1 MQQPDWLLWAWRE
14 IGVREVAGS
23 HDNARI
29 IDMFKDVG
37 HASIDNDEVAWC
49 AALLGACLERS
60 GRLST
65 RSLMAR
71 SYLQWGRQ
79 LDTARLGAIA
89 VLSRGSNPALG
100 HVGFIVGEADA
111 HVFLLGGNQADAV
124 SVAPFEKSRVLS
136 YRWPDE
142 QLEHTDRR
150 GDDKESDGR
159 SVATPAAPTFD
170 KALAH
175 VLEMEGGFSDD
186 PHDPG
191 GPTNKGITLSV
202 YARWIGE
209 KMELGSRSRLVSQ
222 LKRIPDAMVREI
234 YETRYWIPAGC
245 ERMHPAIALLHF
257 DAAVNHGVGTAV
269 RILQEA
275 VGADVDGEIGPQ
287 TRARA
292 AAKPLA
298 ETLVAY
304 AEIRRERYRKLEHFW
319 RFGRGWMRR
328 VDFSLLRAGATP
340 SGDAADTARP
350 ASQAGETTTTNPH
363 ATIKQKG
370 EIDMSN
376 TIPTTT
382 PQQTNKWWGES
393 MTIWGVLITAAST
406 VLPTIGPLI
415 GLDISAEMVRQLGEQ
430 VTQVAQSLGGVI
442 GTILAVYG
450 RVRARAPIERRLVS
464 LKL

>member
-14 IGVREVAGS
+14 IGVREVSGAN
-23 HDNARI
+23 DNARI
-29 IDMFKDVG
+29 VDMFKDVG
-37 HASIDNDEVAWC
+37 HTSVDNDEVAWC
-49 AALLGACLERS
+49 AAFLGACLERS

-79 LDTARLGAIA
+79 LDTARPGAIA

-111 HVFLLGGNQADAV
+111 HIFLLGGNQDDAV
-124 SVAPFEKSRVLS
+124 SVTAFEKSRVLS

-142 QLEHTDRR
+142 QQERTDQQSV
-150 GDDKESDGR
+150 DDAADSKG
-159 SVATPAAPTFD
+159 AAIPAASMFD
-170 KALAH
+170 VALAH

-186 PHDPG
+186 PHDPA

-202 YARWIGE
+202 YTRWIGE
-209 KMELGSRSRLVSQ
+209 KIEPANRSRLVSQ

-234 YETRYWIPAGC
+234 YNTRYWIPAEC

-257 DAAVNHGVGTAV
+257 DAAVNHGVGAAA
-269 RILQEA
+269 RFLQEA
-275 VGADVDGEIGPQ
+275 VGADVDGEIGSQ
-287 TRARA
+287 TRARIA
-292 AAKPLA
+292 TKPLE

-304 AEIRRERYRKLEHFW
+304 AEIRRERYRKLDHYW
-319 RFGRGWMRR
+319 RFGRGWLRR
-328 VDFSLLRAGATP
+328 VDFSLLRAGAAHNGETAI
-340 SGDAADTARP
+340 AARAP
-350 ASQAGETTTTNPH
+350 SQAAEVTTGNRK
-363 ATIKQKG
+363 ATAKQKG
-370 EIDMSN
+370 ENDMSS
-376 TIPTTT
+376 TMPTTQQ
-382 PQQTNKWWGES
+382 QQTSKWWGES

-406 VLPTIGPLI
+406 VLPTIGPLF

-442 GTILAVYG
+442 GTLLAVYG
-450 RVRARAPIERRLVS
+450 RVRASAPIERRLVT